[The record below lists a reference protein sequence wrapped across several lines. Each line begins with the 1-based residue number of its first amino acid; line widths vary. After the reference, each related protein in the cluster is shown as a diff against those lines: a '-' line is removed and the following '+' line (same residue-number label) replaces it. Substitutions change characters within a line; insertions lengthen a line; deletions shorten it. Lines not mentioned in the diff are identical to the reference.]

1 MIRQILKRNFSTF
14 NIINSINTV
23 KQAVSAP
30 LKHLR
35 VFAEPGN
42 ARIGKYENAT
52 AGAFDERS
60 SEWQALVTQNPFE
73 TQVFNFLSAVQLA
86 NFGTV
91 DNPYV
96 VFTADLPFRYVGCT
110 GQTNE
115 EDYETH
121 ELMWFMLR

>member
-1 MIRQILKRNFSTF
+1 L
-14 NIINSINTV
+14 
-23 KQAVSAP
+23 
-30 LKHLR
+30 
-35 VFAEPGN
+35 FAQ
-42 ARIGKYENAT
+42 T
-52 AGAFDERS
+52 
-60 SEWQALVTQNPFE
+60 PFE

-115 EDYETH
+115 EDY
-121 ELMWFMLR
+121 